1 MLKVGFD
8 RNGKLFRCASSNFNN
23 EAQVF
28 NVFTPMSLDVKSID
42 VLPEDVVNRSFRINM
57 MENIGMKKIDRQYD
71 LKACREIRTELY
83 RLKLLATIRKIR
95 DGDKPELFQLN
106 QFIAD
111 SIELLGD
118 VDDDGFIV
126 PAEGSGIRSN
136 IPEFT
141 NRTFDIASAYYPFAR
156 MTGTEDNLL
165 TKLQIMQTIN
175 RSKLLNTVEAMV
187 FNTWI
192 SESLKYYQKTMEQF
206 VTCALKMS
214 TKEIKD
220 ILLTN
225 LYNEGNSD
233 ERFRNFKT
241 TDVTKALN
249 SIGFV
254 TSYEHMPGHQTY
266 VQRTNNIM
274 RLFLINTKKFCD
286 EETYSRFLSLSFT
299 NDSGTVPDVDNSP
312 AVGKME
318 A

>member
-1 MLKVGFD
+1 
-8 RNGKLFRCASSNFNN
+8 
-23 EAQVF
+23 
-28 NVFTPMSLDVKSID
+28 
-42 VLPEDVVNRSFRINM
+42 
-57 MENIGMKKIDRQYD
+57 
-71 LKACREIRTELY
+71 
-83 RLKLLATIRKIR
+83 
-95 DGDKPELFQLN
+95 
-106 QFIAD
+106 
-111 SIELLGD
+111 
-118 VDDDGFIV
+118 
-126 PAEGSGIRSN
+126 
-136 IPEFT
+136 
-141 NRTFDIASAYYPFAR
+141 

-165 TKLQIMQTIN
+165 TKLQMMQNIN

-266 VQRTNNIM
+266 VQMTNNIM

-299 NDSGTVPDVDNSP
+299 NDSGTVPDVENSL